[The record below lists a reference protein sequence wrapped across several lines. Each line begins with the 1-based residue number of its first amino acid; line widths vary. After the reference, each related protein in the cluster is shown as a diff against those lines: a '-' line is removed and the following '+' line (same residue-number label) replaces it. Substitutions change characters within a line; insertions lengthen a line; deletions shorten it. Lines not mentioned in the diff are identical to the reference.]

1 MFKPNE
7 IEHFSMM
14 FDEQMKAL
22 ENQVMEDI
30 VRRIRINGEITRS
43 ADWQI
48 NRLIQFGMS
57 KKDIENA
64 LKTHL
69 KISDEDIREMYENVI
84 EEGYARDNDIYNG
97 AGIERIP
104 YEENDELQQ
113 LISATAQQTGGEM
126 KNISQSLG
134 FAVKGKNGK
143 LEFTPLAEYYQNT
156 LDSAISGIASG
167 VFDYNTVLKR
177 VVSELTNSGLRT
189 VDYASG
195 RSSRIEVAARRSVMT
210 GLSQLTAKV
219 NESNAEELG
228 TDMFETT
235 WHSGARPEHQVWQ
248 GRWYTKKQLVSVCG
262 LGSVTGLC
270 GANCYHS
277 YFPVIPG
284 LSEPTYTEEQLSEM
298 NRKENTPTDYYG
310 REYTKYGALQRQRR
324 LETAMRAQRQKIHLL
339 KVGEADED
347 DIINARCRYRG
358 ISQEY
363 TRFSKAMNLP
373 EQRQR
378 VTVDGL
384 GDIGKGKWKVGGERI
399 EAQFPRG
406 FKDPRSV
413 GEKISEQALKD
424 FADRAQKMN
433 IRLGTG
439 KEGSFGGFKNYR
451 GDPQVLDDVLKHIQN
466 NQPILTKLSGD
477 DKIIL
482 KYGNVLD
489 ESGRVDTGA
498 FALTKGRTVTLN
510 KFMYDDTDYL
520 IKEYSDMVKSGH
532 FVKGTD
538 YRNIVDHEIGHVSA
552 HQRKQL
558 VIQLRKLCYNK
569 ALAKHIT
576 YGEFVEKNISEY
588 AGYMNELPAELNSMF
603 NSGNRDLAF
612 ELFKE
617 VGLI

>member
-48 NRLIQFGMS
+48 NRLVQFGMS

-69 KISDEDIREMYENVI
+69 KISDDIREMYENVI

-104 YEENDELQQ
+104 FEENDELQQ

-189 VDYASG
+189 VEYASG

-270 GANCYHS
+270 GANCYHG

-310 REYTKYGALQRQRR
+310 REYTKYEALQRQRR

-339 KVGEADED
+339 KVGGADED
-347 DIINARCRYRG
+347 DIITARCRYRG
-358 ISQEY
+358 TSQEY

-373 EQRQR
+373 QQRER

-384 GDIGKGKWKVGGERI
+384 GDVGRGKWKI
-399 EAQFPRG
+399 N
-406 FKDPRSV
+406 KDGMSKQKEYKRSIWSKTAT
-413 GEKISEQALKD
+413 KISEEEYNSLIKHAEEKGVKLVSFKNFDGDVELIREIIDNANIVLQDFPRLAEGKSQLQIHNSFNMDDDD
-424 FADRAQKMN
+424 FAQT
-433 IRLGTG
+433 I
-439 KEGSFGGFKNYR
+439 
-451 GDPQVLDDVLKHIQN
+451 N
-466 NQPILTKLSGD
+466 NKIFINNFAFRSRQLLS
-477 DKIIL
+477 
-482 KYGNVLD
+482 
-489 ESGRVDTGA
+489 
-498 FALTKGRTVTLN
+498 
-510 KFMYDDTDYL
+510 
-520 IKEYSDMVKSGH
+520 KEYGRLAAEKW
-532 FVKGTD
+532 FVSGTD
-538 YRNIVDHEIGHVSA
+538 YTSIIYHELGHAVSNVYGLSSM
-552 HQRKQL
+552 K
-558 VIQLRKLCYNK
+558 I
-569 ALAKHIT
+569 AKEVTGLSNREIIEYVKHNLSEYSSKSLNGSEI
-576 YGEFVEKNISEY
+576 ISEVFSSVY
-588 AGYMNELPAELNSMF
+588 SKTNNSFALKFYMECVRIILER
-603 NSGNRDLAF
+603 GG
-612 ELFKE
+612 
-617 VGLI
+617 V

>member
-48 NRLIQFGMS
+48 NRLIQLGMS

-69 KISDEDIREMYENVI
+69 KISDEDIREMYENII

-104 YEENDELQQ
+104 YEENEELQQ

-143 LEFTPLAEYYQNT
+143 LEFTPIAEYYQNT

-189 VDYASG
+189 VEYASG

-310 REYTKYGALQRQRR
+310 REYTKYEALQRQRR

-384 GDIGKGKWKVGGERI
+384 GDIGKGKWKIGGERI

-439 KEGSFGGFKNYR
+439 KEGSFGGFENYR

-498 FALTKGRTVTLN
+498 FALTKGRTVTLD

-520 IKEYSDMVKSGH
+520 IKEYSDMVKTGH

-538 YRNIVDHEIGHVSA
+538 YRNIVDHEIGHVFA
-552 HQRKQL
+552 HL
-558 VIQLRKLCYNK
+558 NK
-569 ALAKHIT
+569 SLSRRIERIVQQNADVCGIT
-576 YGEFVEKNISEY
+576 FDDYVERTISIYACKENELISEINSMLNGTDKNISEDI
-588 AGYMNELPAELNSMF
+588 L
-603 NSGNRDLAF
+603 RR
-612 ELFKE
+612 
-617 VGLI
+617 VGIL

>member
-48 NRLIQFGMS
+48 NRLIQLGMS
-57 KKDIENA
+57 RKDIENA

-69 KISDEDIREMYENVI
+69 KISDEDIKKMYESII
-84 EEGYARDNDIYNG
+84 EAGYARDNDIYKK
-97 AGIERIP
+97 AGIEQIP
-104 YEENDELQQ
+104 FEENGELKQ
-113 LISATAQQTGGEM
+113 LISAAAQQTDGEM

-134 FAVKGKNGK
+134 FAAKGKNGK
-143 LEFTPLAEYYQNT
+143 LEFTPIAEYYQNT
-156 LDSAISGIASG
+156 LDSAINGIASG

-177 VVSELTNSGLRT
+177 VVSEMTNSGLRT

-235 WHSGARPEHQVWQ
+235 WHGGARPEHQVWQ
-248 GRWYTKKQLVSVCG
+248 GRWYTKKQLASVCG

-298 NRKENTPTDYYG
+298 NRKDNTPTDYYG
-310 REYTKYGALQRQRR
+310 REYTKYEALQRQRQ
-324 LETAMRAQRQKIHLL
+324 LETVMRAQRQKIHLL
-339 KVGEADED
+339 EVGGSDED
-347 DIINARCRYRG
+347 DIINARCRYRKT
-358 ISQEY
+358 SQEY

-373 EQRQR
+373 QQRQR

-384 GDIGKGKWKVGGERI
+384 GNIGQGKYTKKVEKINLDDIIELSDEEISKYLKSNRVNKTISAGKQGKHIPGHNNYIEGKSYLTISLEEVQSLVYRYAGKGYLSRNKKGLWTKHEFIMTDKEIGVDVDNLTGVEYHTN
-399 EAQFPRG
+399 G
-406 FKDPRSV
+406 FK
-413 GEKISEQALKD
+413 I
-424 FADRAQKMN
+424 
-433 IRLGTG
+433 
-439 KEGSFGGFKNYR
+439 
-451 GDPQVLDDVLKHIQN
+451 H
-466 NQPILTKLSGD
+466 
-477 DKIIL
+477 
-482 KYGNVLD
+482 
-489 ESGRVDTGA
+489 
-498 FALTKGRTVTLN
+498 
-510 KFMYDDTDYL
+510 
-520 IKEYSDMVKSGH
+520 YSKSGVH
-532 FVKGTD
+532 
-538 YRNIVDHEIGHVSA
+538 IVPKRG
-552 HQRKQL
+552 
-558 VIQLRKLCYNK
+558 
-569 ALAKHIT
+569 
-576 YGEFVEKNISEY
+576 
-588 AGYMNELPAELNSMF
+588 
-603 NSGNRDLAF
+603 
-612 ELFKE
+612 
-617 VGLI
+617 